1 MHITVAG
8 KQVETGEALKVHAT
22 EGLKNVA
29 RKYFD
34 HALDA
39 QVIFARNRSFF
50 TCGITIH
57 AGRGLTVRGEGE
69 GPDAHRAFDVAAEHI
84 AKRLRRYRRRVNE
97 HSRHLAEERLPAEAE
112 TARQVILAGPVEEP
126 EEEEEVSNL
135 VEAHPEDGTVA
146 DGLTAKEHDDL
157 LEKQDGGGAIIAE
170 TPTEISHLTVSE
182 AVMRL
187 DLGQMPV
194 MMFRNRASGQLNV
207 VYRRPD
213 GHVGWIDT
221 AAVAG

>member
-8 KQVETGEALKVHAT
+8 KQVDTGDALKVHVT
-22 EGLKNVA
+22 ENLASVTK
-29 RKYFD
+29 KYFD

-39 QVIFARNRSFF
+39 QVIFSRNRSFF

-57 AGRGLTVRGEGE
+57 AGRGLSVRGEGE

-97 HSRHLAEERLPAEAE
+97 HSRDMAEERLPSVAE
-112 TARQVILAGPVEEP
+112 TARQVILAGPVEAP
-126 EEEEEVSNL
+126 DEEDGETL
-135 VEAHPEDGTVA
+135 IEAHPEDGTVA

-157 LEKQDGGGAIIAE
+157 LHKQDGGGAIIAE
-170 TPTEISHLTVSE
+170 TPTEISRLTVSE

-187 DLGQMPV
+187 DLSQAPV
-194 MMFRNRASGQLNV
+194 MMFRNRTSGQLNV

-221 AAVAG
+221 AAAAG

>member
-8 KQVETGEALKVHAT
+8 KQVETGDALKVHVSD
-22 EGLKNVA
+22 GLKAVTK
-29 RKYFD
+29 KYFD
-34 HALDA
+34 HALEA
-39 QVIFARNRSFF
+39 RVTFAKNRAFF
-50 TCGITIH
+50 TCAIDVH
-57 AGRGLTVRGEGE
+57 AGRGLSVRGEGE

-84 AKRLRRYRRRVNE
+84 GKRLRRYRRRVNE
-97 HSRHLAEERLPAEAE
+97 HARDMADQRLPVTAE

-126 EEEEEVSNL
+126 DDQDDTL
-135 VEAHPEDGTVA
+135 VEAHPDDGTVA

-157 LEKQDGGGAIIAE
+157 LHKQDGGGAIIAE
-170 TPTEISHLTVSE
+170 TPTEISRLTVSE

-187 DLGQMPV
+187 DLGQQPV

-221 AAVAG
+221 AAAAG